1 MSIVET
7 VLRRIQ
13 ILPPDKQQTVLDFIE
28 FLVHGLQL
36 DQAPQHDVYEKMEEK
51 VEDTFVPQSPLGKK
65 LYDIRQRAI
74 HEEIQLLTDEEIDAE
89 IANHRRH
96 HIFYEDLS

>member
-7 VLRRIQ
+7 VLKRIQ

-28 FLVHGLQL
+28 FLVHELQL
-36 DQAPQHDVYEKMEEK
+36 DQTSQPVMQERLEAKAADPFAPQS
-51 VEDTFVPQSPLGKK
+51 TLGKK
-65 LYDIRQRAI
+65 LYSIRQRAI
-74 HEEIQLLTDEEIDAE
+74 SEGIQLLTDEEIDAE

-96 HIFYEDLS
+96 HIFYEDVS